1 MAIITYANAIALY
14 PTQRMPTRRGEQPLK
29 SLFETDIWPR
39 ICARMPVVT
48 SPFLRI
54 LGGAVFDRVNS

>member
-29 SLFETDIWPR
+29 SLFETDMAPH
-39 ICARMPVVT
+39 
-48 SPFLRI
+48 LR
-54 LGGAVFDRVNS
+54 